1 MNRALSSYAAAM
13 IAALTFAAVPANADA
28 DAERGKIVF
37 KKCKACH
44 LVDKEK
50 NRIGPHLV
58 GLFGRDAGSLKG
70 YRYSK
75 AMKAAE
81 IVWEEE
87 TLDAYLKAPRKYVKG
102 TKMAF
107 AGLKKPEDRAA
118 LIAYLKAA
126 SDSSAN

>member
-13 IAALTFAAVPANADA
+13 IAALTLAAVPANA

-44 LVDKEK
+44 LVDRKK

-58 GLFGRDAGSLKG
+58 GLFGRNAGSIKA

-81 IVWEEE
+81 IIWEEE

-107 AGLKKPEDRAA
+107 VGLKKPEDRAA
-118 LIAYLKAA
+118 LIAYLKVA
-126 SDSSAN
+126 SASSED

>member
-13 IAALTFAAVPANADA
+13 IATLTLAAVPANA

-50 NRIGPHLV
+50 NRTGPHLV

-75 AMKAAE
+75 AMKAAK

-87 TLDAYLKAPRKYVKG
+87 TLDAYLKSPRKYVKG

-107 AGLKKPEDRAA
+107 AGLRKPEDRAA
-118 LIAYLKAA
+118 LIAYLKIA